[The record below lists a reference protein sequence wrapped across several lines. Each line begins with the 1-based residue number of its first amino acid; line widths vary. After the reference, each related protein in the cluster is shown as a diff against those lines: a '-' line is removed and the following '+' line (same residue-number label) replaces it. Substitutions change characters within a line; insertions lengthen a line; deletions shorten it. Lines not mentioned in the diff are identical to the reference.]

1 MTAIDPRQ
9 LVRPEVRALSLY
21 HLDLSPC
28 RFKLDQNEVPFDLPP
43 AVKRRVAA
51 ALLDRSWAQY
61 PDFHSDALRAALGRR
76 HDWPAEGVLVGNGS
90 NELLAT
96 AIEALAAPGREIL
109 APSPSFGLYKM
120 FATRAG
126 ARPRF
131 VASGPDL
138 ALPLAALEAEVESDP
153 SRPLILCTPNNP
165 TGDAAPVEWVD
176 ALLAKMRAP
185 LLLDNA
191 YAEFSPRDYRPL
203 LRRHRHLLIFRTF
216 SKAFSLGGVRLGY
229 LLADPELVG
238 ELMKVKLP
246 YNVGLFGGL
255 AGLAALAAE
264 EAHRRRVSLLIGRR
278 PQWQAMLERHGFT
291 VYPSEANFLLARV
304 PPGIDA
310 AALWRA
316 LEEDGIR
323 VRDFTS
329 YPLLGGCLRFSV
341 GSGPA
346 LRAVD
351 AALSKRLAPGSGS
364 GSVSEDRRERN
375 VAEDDGGCEA
385 APPLRAPP
393 QRRLGS
399 SPDSGKGPR

>member
-1 MTAIDPRQ
+1 MSAAPVPATAAIDPRE
-9 LVRPEVRALSLY
+9 LVRPEIRALSLY

-28 RFKLDQNEVPFDLPP
+28 RHKLDQNEVPFDLPP
-43 AVKRRVAA
+43 GLKRRIAA
-51 ALLDRSWAQY
+51 ALLERSWAQY
-61 PDFHSDALRAALGRR
+61 PDFHSDELRAALGRH

-96 AIEALAAPGREIL
+96 AIEALAAPGQEIL
-109 APSPSFGLYKM
+109 VPSPSFGLYKM
-120 FATRAG
+120 FATRGA

-131 VASGPDL
+131 VPSGPDL
-138 ALPLAALEAEVESDP
+138 ALPLEALDAEVARDP

-165 TGDAAPVEWVD
+165 TGHAAPVPWVD
-176 ALLAKMRAP
+176 ALLGKLRAP

-216 SKAFSLGGVRLGY
+216 SKAFSLGGLRLGY
-229 LLADPELVG
+229 LLADPALVA

-246 YNVGLFGGL
+246 YNVGFFGSI
-255 AGLAALAAE
+255 AGKMVLEAE
-264 EAHRRRVSLLIGRR
+264 SAHRRRVAVLLGRR
-278 PQWQAMLERHGFT
+278 PQWRAMLERHGFT

-304 PPGIDA
+304 PPGTDA

-316 LEEDGIR
+316 LEDEGIR
-323 VRDFTS
+323 VRDFTA
-329 YPLLGGCLRFSV
+329 YPLLDGCLRFSV

-351 AALSKRLAPGSGS
+351 AALTRRLAP
-364 GSVSEDRRERN
+364 VSADSHSSMNQRL
-375 VAEDDGGCEA
+375 
-385 APPLRAPP
+385 APLEETA
-393 QRRLGS
+393 
-399 SPDSGKGPR
+399 